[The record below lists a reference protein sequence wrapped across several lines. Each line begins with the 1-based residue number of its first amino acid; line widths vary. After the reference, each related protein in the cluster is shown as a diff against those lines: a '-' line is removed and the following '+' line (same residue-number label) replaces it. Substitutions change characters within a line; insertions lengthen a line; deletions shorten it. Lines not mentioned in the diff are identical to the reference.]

1 MLICLLVLTNL
12 LDGYLY
18 QYNRNLSNDPYDD
31 EDINKVPIKLCPYN
45 QDLRVSFGTYTHPEA
60 TGYFIVKDNI
70 DIRIGDVV
78 EFNGEK
84 HSVLEVK
91 DNWIFNK
98 IVNITILVK

>member
-45 QDLRVSFGTYTHPEA
+45 QDLRVSFA
-60 TGYFIVKDNI
+60 TGYFIVKGNI
-70 DIRIGDVV
+70 DIRIGDVI

-84 HSVLEVK
+84 HSGLEVK